1 MGQGASAGGGTASEC
16 GDVAGARRAGASRSN
31 RQMGLWDDRDGFF
44 YDAIRVTKDELVEEA
59 AKAEAKQLD
68 AQVERAVAAAA
79 AAGATV

>member
-1 MGQGASAGGGTASEC
+1 
-16 GDVAGARRAGASRSN
+16 
-31 RQMGLWDDRDGFF
+31 MGLWDDRDGFF